1 LAQGFVFLRQ
11 IARPSSVEMAR
22 RRRVLSAA
30 CGALAAATCLRRGA
44 FVPGPVGDRVAPL
57 AAASAAVGFAPPAL
71 ADEIGDAAK
80 KLAADSYA
88 FAKEVDWNSGIYLQA
103 PGKFQPLEALKAID
117 KMIVMGAQA
126 DPKLLKAAAEAHHKA
141 IGSASGAN
149 GVTSKADWEAV
160 NAALGRV
167 IASVP
172 ESTVMDVYN
181 SVSAITDSG
190 VPAYMK
196 SLVNG
201 ADAEKAY
208 SAFLAFKDVVKKNQ
222 VSSPGPAAAAPSG
235 DSIGAAAKKL
245 SDASYP
251 FLKSVD
257 WTSDIYL
264 KPLPG
269 VSVKDSLKAVDK
281 AIVMGAA
288 ADGNAL
294 KAAAEAH
301 HKAIG
306 SIDAKGV
313 TSAADYEAVNAA
325 LGRVV
330 ASVPT
335 SKVMDVYNAFAK
347 IVRGTVPNKLFSTVD
362 PLAANAAAK
371 AFYEFKDVVKAAR

>member
-1 LAQGFVFLRQ
+1 
-11 IARPSSVEMAR
+11 MAR
-22 RRRVLSAA
+22 GRRVLSAA

-44 FVPGPVGDRVAPL
+44 FVPGPVRDRVAPL
-57 AAASAAVGFAPPAL
+57 AAASAARAFGLPAL
-71 ADEIGDAAK
+71 ADEIADAAK

-103 PGKFQPLEALKAID
+103 PGKFQPLEAVKAID

-141 IGSASGAN
+141 IGSASGAS
-149 GVTSKADWEAV
+149 GVTSQADWEAV

-181 SVSAITDSG
+181 SVSSITDSG
-190 VPAYMK
+190 VPAYLK
-196 SLVNG
+196 STVNG

-251 FLKSVD
+251 FMKSVD
-257 WTSDIYL
+257 WTSDIFL

-269 VSVKDSLKAVDK
+269 VSAKDALKAVDK

-301 HKAIG
+301 HRAIG
-306 SIDAKGV
+306 SIDAKGL

-325 LGRVV
+325 LGRVI

-335 SKVMDVYNAFAK
+335 SKVMDVYNAFSR
-347 IVRGTVPNKLFSTVD
+347 IVPGDVPNKLFSTVD